1 MVINWNGTLVDHMSK
16 KENSFHHFLILYGVV
31 ASIIFFAACGGG
43 KKEAPKTAF
52 IPPQPEEDISLSGP
66 AELSQTGQS
75 YEIKVTGLEK
85 EVTPPFFISLE
96 DIDST
101 LATIEISEVSGEE
114 PPRDIVIEDKRVM
127 FKEMPKL
134 PITIRFEL
142 IPSKDMEENREIAP
156 TLKVRDAETQALLMV
171 KELPKIKTVGKL
183 PRREVPSGPQKEA
196 VVNIFEP
203 TDFDLFVAPEEA
215 RTGAVVW
222 SASIPGVSLRAKSDG
237 RVEVTSH
244 VCRPFLLE
252 AMTFDAMSGPAD
264 PKISIIPVSTLC
276 RSSLTPRLSFKKSH
290 DNNPAGD
297 IKMTFSVPNGQMA
310 VKGLLG
316 TLLEEERFTT
326 NIPYISDPP
335 FTLRANDFGFSNF
348 GRLSGLQLILFSH
361 ACPVNADC
369 VLRIEMKEE
378 TSAIPNIE
386 LVEAIDVSSNGSP
399 MDYSFS
405 TTDDQGVR
413 RVDIRLP
420 NPAID

>member
-1 MVINWNGTLVDHMSK
+1 MVDHMSK
-16 KENSFHHFLILYGVV
+16 KENFFHHFLILYGVV

-43 KKEAPKTAF
+43 EKEAPKTAF

-75 YEIKVTGLEK
+75 YEIKVTSLEK
-85 EVTPPFFISLE
+85 EITLPFFISLE

-101 LATIEISEVSGEE
+101 LATIKISEVSGEE
-114 PPRDIVIEDKRVM
+114 PPRDIVIEDKRVI

-142 IPSKDMEENREIAP
+142 IPSKDMEENREIVP
-156 TLKVRDAETQALLMV
+156 IFKVRDADEALLMA
-171 KELPKIKTVGKL
+171 KELPRIKTVGKL
-183 PRREVPSGPQKEA
+183 PRREAPSGPQKEA

-203 TDFDLFVAPEEA
+203 TDFNLFVAPEEA

-237 RVEVTSH
+237 GVEVTSH

-252 AMTFDAMSGPAD
+252 AMTFDAMSGPVD
-264 PKISIIPVSTLC
+264 PKISIIYVSTLC
-276 RSSLTPRLSFKKSH
+276 RSSLTPRLSFKKSN
-290 DNNPAGD
+290 DNQPAGN
-297 IKMTFSVPNGQMA
+297 IKMTFSIPNGQMA

-335 FTLRANDFGFSNF
+335 FTLHANDFGFSNF

-369 VLRIEMKEE
+369 VLRIEMKDE

-386 LVEAIDVSSNGSP
+386 IVEAVDVSSNGSP
-399 MDYSFS
+399 IDYSFS